1 MNFSLDSSDFDNGS
15 YDTTAIGH
23 KVCLSLSG
31 FLISSADL
39 KEVR

>member
-31 FLISSADL
+31 FFN
-39 KEVR
+39 